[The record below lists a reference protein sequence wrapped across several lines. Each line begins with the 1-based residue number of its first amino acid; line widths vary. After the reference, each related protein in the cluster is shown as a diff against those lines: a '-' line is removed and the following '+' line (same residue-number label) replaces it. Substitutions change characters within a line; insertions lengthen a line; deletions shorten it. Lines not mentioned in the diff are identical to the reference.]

1 MSIRAF
7 ENMTPQLAD
16 GVFVDDTA
24 LVIGD
29 VHIDEDSSIWP
40 YTVVRGDV
48 NRIRIGA
55 RTNIQDQSTIHVTHK
70 SRYNPDGVAC
80 VIGDD
85 VTVGHQV
92 VLHACHIENKCLI
105 GMGSIIMDRARVAEY
120 TLIGA
125 GSLVTEDTELEG
137 GYLWVGRP
145 ARRVRSLTDAEREYI
160 FYSAQNYVR
169 LKQQHQKNTAPRA

>member
-1 MSIRAF
+1 MTIRTF
-7 ENMTPQLAD
+7 DNFTPQIGS

-29 VHIDEDSSIWP
+29 VAIGEDSSIWP

-48 NRIRIGA
+48 NQIRIGA

-70 SRYNPDGVAC
+70 SHYNPDGVVC
-80 VIGDD
+80 TVGDD

-92 VLHACHIENKCLI
+92 ILHACTVADKCLI
-105 GMGSIIMDRARVAEY
+105 GMGSILMDNVLVNEY

-125 GSLVTEDTELEG
+125 GSLITENTVLEG

-145 ARRVRSLTDAEREYI
+145 ARRVRALTDEEQEYI
-160 FYSAQNYVR
+160 VYSAQNYVR
-169 LKQQHQKNTAPRA
+169 LAKQHQEK